1 MKMKMQQA
9 LMVLFI
15 GLALS
20 CSKEPA
26 ETEVIP
32 VAENVPSVESE
43 LLDLVNTYRASLGS
57 SPLSFSQV
65 AYDYANE
72 HTDYMVSTGTISHYN
87 FSARASSIAK
97 AVDAQAVAEN
107 LAKDYPS
114 AQKALE
120 GWLASDS
127 HRKTMEGDFSHTAIS
142 VKRSSN
148 GTLYFTQL
156 FYLK

>member
-1 MKMKMQQA
+1 MKMKLQQA
-9 LMVLFI
+9 LMVLFV

-26 ETEVIP
+26 DPAVIP
-32 VAENVPSVESE
+32 VAENVPAVESE
-43 LLDLVNTYRASLGS
+43 LLELVNAHRTSLGYN
-57 SPLSFSQV
+57 PLSFSQL
-65 AYDYANE
+65 AYEYANE

-97 AVDAQAVAEN
+97 AANAQAVAEN
-107 LAKDYPS
+107 LARDYPS
-114 AQKALE
+114 AEKALE

-127 HRKTMEGDFSHTAIS
+127 HRKTMEGEFSHTAIS
-142 VKRSSN
+142 VKKDPN

>member
-1 MKMKMQQA
+1 MKMKLQQA
-9 LMVLFI
+9 LMVLFV

-20 CSKEPA
+20 CSKDPVDA
-26 ETEVIP
+26 DTIP
-32 VAENVPSVESE
+32 VAENVPSVESA
-43 LLDLVNTYRASLGS
+43 LLDLVNAHRETLGHT
-57 SPLSFSQV
+57 PLSFSQV

-87 FSARASSIAK
+87 FSARASSIAET
-97 AVDAQAVAEN
+97 VNAQAVAEN

-142 VKRSSN
+142 VKRDSN
-148 GTLYFTQL
+148 GTLFFTQL